1 MRKFRFALALVA
13 GLLLAGAAFGQTS
26 TPGVQTFSLTSSAVS
41 LPGGGKTVVATDVGL
56 TFNVTTNFQLRSDN
70 ILASDS
76 SFRGYF
82 GGFNYF
88 LPVFSSK
95 LNGSSPNLNGARFH
109 FFITGSAGV
118 DQAFG
123 KQHYAFLGGG
133 GVFYDLTA
141 SGSWT
146 FGGEARYAKL
156 PGYAN
161 NTAIVSV
168 GPAFHF

>member
-1 MRKFRFALALVA
+1 MKFRLIATMVGLWLASVA
-13 GLLLAGAAFGQTS
+13 SAQTS
-26 TPGVQTFSLTSSAVS
+26 TPDVQTFSLSSSAVS
-41 LPGGGKTVVATDVGL
+41 LPGGGKTVAATDAGA
-56 TFNVTTNFQLRSDN
+56 TFNVTTNFQLRDDN

-88 LPVFSSK
+88 LPVLGGK
-95 LNGSSPNLNGARFH
+95 LNNASPNLNGSRFH
-109 FFITGSAGV
+109 FYLTGSAGV

-123 KQHYAFLGGG
+123 HQHYAFLGGG

-141 SGSWT
+141 SGKWT

-161 NTAIVSV
+161 NTAIVSI